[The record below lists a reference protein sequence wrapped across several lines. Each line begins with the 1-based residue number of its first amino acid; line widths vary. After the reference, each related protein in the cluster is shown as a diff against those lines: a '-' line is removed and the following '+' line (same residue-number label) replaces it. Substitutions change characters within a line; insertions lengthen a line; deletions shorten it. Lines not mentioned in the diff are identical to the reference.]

1 MTARPRFADVTTIGV
16 GGQIADFIQ
25 PETRD
30 DLIAA
35 VMTADDAGR
44 PLCVLGGGSNLL
56 ASDEDFDGVVVR
68 DARHTIA
75 VQPLTAEQ
83 KQEDG
88 RLVRIAADAGVHWD
102 DFVAYCVQHG
112 YEGVEG
118 LSGVPGTVGASVVQN
133 IGAYGQEV
141 ATSVLSVEA
150 WDRETASCV
159 ELAPQQMR
167 FGYRTSALKQSM
179 YDAPAVPS
187 DFYFPSPRYI
197 VLSVTFGLHRAV
209 SGVVGYAQLASALG
223 VEVGAH
229 MNIDQIRTMV
239 LRIRAEKQMLEDP
252 ARYANP
258 WMAGTASSAPRQ
270 DEIDGEGSLPLT
282 TISGIRDRWSCGSFF
297 TNPILDVSAAAA
309 LPDDA
314 PRFPAA
320 LPDGGEGVKTPAAW
334 LIDHAGFHRGYPLDD
349 APDATASLSTVH
361 TLALTNRGQA
371 SAQDIARLAKTV
383 QQGVFQAFGV
393 KLVPEPVTIGID
405 LGWESRPADE
415 YVDE

>member
-1 MTARPRFADVTTIGV
+1 MTVHPRFADVTTIGV
-16 GGQIADFIQ
+16 GGQIADFVQ

-30 DLIAA
+30 DFIGA

-68 DARHTIA
+68 DARRTIA
-75 VQPLTAEQ
+75 VQPLTDEQ
-83 KQEDG
+83 KRKDS
-88 RLVRIAADAGVHWD
+88 RLVRISADAGVHWD

-141 ATSVLSVEA
+141 ATSVLSVET
-150 WDRETASCV
+150 WDRETASCI
-159 ELAPQQMR
+159 ELTPQQMR

-179 YDAPAVPS
+179 YEAPAVPS
-187 DFYFPSPRYI
+187 DSYFPSPRYI

-209 SGVVGYAQLASALG
+209 SGVVDYAQLASALG
-223 VEVGAH
+223 VEVGSH

-239 LRIRAEKQMLEDP
+239 LHIRAKKQMLEDP

-258 WMAGTASSAPRQ
+258 WMVGTTSSIPRH
-270 DEIDGEGSLPLT
+270 DEINDEDNS
-282 TISGIRDRWSCGSFF
+282 ISRIRDRWSCGSFF
-297 TNPILDVSAAAA
+297 INPILEVSAAAT

-314 PRFPAA
+314 PRFPTT
-320 LPDGGEGVKTPAAW
+320 LSDGGQGVKTSAAW
-334 LIDHAGFHRGYPLDD
+334 LIDHAGFHRGYPLDTV
-349 APDATASLSTVH
+349 PDATASLSTAH
-361 TLALTNRGQA
+361 TLALTNRGHA

-405 LGWESRPADE
+405 LGWESRS
-415 YVDE
+415 VDERVDE